1 MANDLN
7 LDFALITNRKPKDH
21 HRKKSSPRKSHHKNS
36 ISSRQGSVEPEES
49 QSENSTRESES
60 DAGAGTGS
68 GLQERKITRHQSLVH
83 HSTTRYKK
91 ISLSGSVSG
100 RKIIVVDDMIDTG
113 QTIKEAMEVNIEFFQ
128 ELEAIKYGAAVK
140 NMKSKQTY
148 LTFYTLTSLL
158 FEKLPK

>member
-1 MANDLN
+1 MAPDEGAVKRCTSLANDLN
-7 LDFALITNRKPKDH
+7 LDFALITNRKPKD
-21 HRKKSSPRKSHHKNS
+21 KKKSPRKHHKNS
-36 ISSRQGSVEPEES
+36 TSSRQGSVEPEES

-60 DAGAGTGS
+60 DAGTGS

-113 QTIKEAMEVNIEFFQ
+113 QTIKEAMEVNLVF
-128 ELEAIKYGAAVK
+128 AR
-140 NMKSKQTY
+140 
-148 LTFYTLTSLL
+148 SL
-158 FEKLPK
+158 KP